1 MVWMMTASSRP
12 ALLIFMM
19 ASLSMKWALETSV
32 EGWIGP
38 SSGLAFWATVEAK
51 AKKRTAKRK
60 VPSTVIEPR
69 GPERTREW
77 QSAMRHML
85 SPELLEE
92 VEGIKEQISKPEL
105 GSIVANLRL
114 LP

>member
-32 EGWIGP
+32 EGWMGP
-38 SSGLAFWATVEAK
+38 SSGVAFWATVDAEAK
-51 AKKRTAKRK
+51 NRTAKRK
-60 VPSTVIEPR
+60 APSTVKEPR

-85 SPELLEE
+85 SPALPEG
-92 VEGIKEQISKPEL
+92 VGGIKVQISKPES
-105 GSIVANLRL
+105 GSIVANLGL